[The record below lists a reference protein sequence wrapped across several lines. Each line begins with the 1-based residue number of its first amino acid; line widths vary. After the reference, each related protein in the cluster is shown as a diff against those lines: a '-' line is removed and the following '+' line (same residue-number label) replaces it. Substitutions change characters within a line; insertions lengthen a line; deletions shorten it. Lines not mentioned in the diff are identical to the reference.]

1 MNIKFELNEIFQ
13 NVSKFA
19 DMAGNHKQKKLH
31 GVSYHINEIERF
43 GEHIPLISEECEFDH
58 FHEFEFINTKKT
70 VNVIPHPLLI
80 GLCSH

>member
-1 MNIKFELNEIFQ
+1 MKCSKMFQ
-13 NVSKFA
+13 NLLIW
-19 DMAGNHKQKKLH
+19 HETIIIKKLQ
-31 GVSYHINEIERF
+31 GFSYHINEIERF

-70 VNVIPHPLLI
+70 VNAIPHPLLI